1 MPKNTEPRQTSGRHR
16 TEWDKPGWLWRRCQ
30 ATEGGWHGK
39 GHDMS
44 ASQPDLSRPFVVRLR
59 LKKDKKKFDKSGNKK
74 LTSERSVDGLDLEVL
89 FSFDGVWR

>member
-1 MPKNTEPRQTSGRHR
+1 
-16 TEWDKPGWLWRRCQ
+16 
-30 ATEGGWHGK
+30 
-39 GHDMS
+39 MS

-89 FSFDGVWR
+89 FSFDGV